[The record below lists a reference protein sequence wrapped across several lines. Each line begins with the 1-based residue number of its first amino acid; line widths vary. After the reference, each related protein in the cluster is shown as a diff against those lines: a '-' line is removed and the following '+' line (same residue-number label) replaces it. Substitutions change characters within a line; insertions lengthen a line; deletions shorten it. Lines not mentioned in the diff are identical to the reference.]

1 MKKITKRQ
9 TQIMEFIRDFMKE
22 NQYCPST
29 RDISTHFN
37 FSVKAAHDHLH
48 ALENKGFLSF
58 EQGKSRSLKILDP
71 KFFPIEGVTSIPL
84 DPWESEGNENGQKFS
99 SFMMSKLLLSSN
111 TNSQYIAISVKDDAL
126 SERGIFYK
134 DIVVIDL
141 TGEIKDGVVVLAESN
156 DIKNFLRIYRKSEQA
171 EFLAATNS
179 VYPDIQLRTD
189 IKILGTLSLLMRQ
202 FKEN

>member
-9 TQIMEFIRDFMKE
+9 TQIMEFIRDFMRE

-29 RDISTHFN
+29 RDISTYFN

-58 EQGKSRSLKILDP
+58 EQGKSRSLRILDP
-71 KFFPIEGVTSIPL
+71 KFFPIDDVTSIPL
-84 DPWESEGNENGQKFS
+84 DPWESEGSEKDN
-99 SFMMSKLLLSSN
+99 SFMMSKLLLSSK

-126 SERGIFYK
+126 SDSGIFYK

-156 DIKNFLRIYRKSEQA
+156 DIKNFLRIYRKSDHA